1 MEEVTEAKKILR
13 GTEENKEKDLDL
25 DNTSDNTISEFDK
38 YLSAQKINPD
48 EIKSVKYWQTAG
60 GDFRFSV
67 VTKNEPLQLPDIDDV
82 VAAFTKTLEPTL
94 VPIIETNS
102 NKTLVVYTSDK
113 HIGAYVP
120 DNAMYSNPYGKE
132 EIMARMSSILSE
144 IEKVVA
150 EEE

>member
-1 MEEVTEAKKILR
+1 MECLVEEGYRGKKNIKENTED
-13 GTEENKEKDLDL
+13 NKEKELDL
-25 DNTSDNTISEFDK
+25 DNTSDNTISEFDR

-48 EIKSVKYWQTAG
+48 DVKSVKYWQTAR

-82 VAAFTKTLEPTL
+82 ISAFTKRFGPVL

-113 HIGAYVP
+113 HIG
-120 DNAMYSNPYGKE
+120 
-132 EIMARMSSILSE
+132 SICS
-144 IEKVVA
+144 
-150 EEE
+150 